1 MDQQFAQLQGDMNKG
16 GGSSFMIILLV
27 LVVLAYVAVRMKM
40 IPASVLTAIGIPA
53 SVLTEIGIPASG
65 AGEAASGGAAGGG
78 GDGGSSGAASQATPG
93 GPVGGGT
100 PPPVPYKKVT
110 GSVQFNSAS
119 GEAGKADCTWLKE
132 AKYPSAQQVAG
143 TSCKVKVDPCKLLGT
158 TLDAAPT
165 CWTTDS
171 LCSGG
176 IVPSQSTGANP
187 VCVIQQRGSGDPG
200 PTNNLV
206 SVNVPEGMTLD
217 VNAGTSCGKTS
228 VYSKQCGSDCIYTLP
243 NPTSNLGFQF
253 GLSPGFEMQCNGQTL
268 KGPAPPS
275 ATGASSSS

>member
-16 GGSSFMIILLV
+16 GGSNFMIILLV
-27 LVVLAYVAVRMKM
+27 LAVLGYVAYRMKM
-40 IPASVLTAIGIPA
+40 IPPSVLSMIGI
-53 SVLTEIGIPASG
+53 GG
-65 AGEAASGGAAGGG
+65 AGTAAGGGAEG
-78 GDGGSSGAASQATPG
+78 GDGGSSGAGAASQATPG

-110 GSVQFNSAS
+110 GTVQFNSAS

-165 CWTTDS
+165 CWTADS

-206 SVNVPEGMTLD
+206 SINVPEGMTLD

-228 VYSKQCGSDCIYTLP
+228 VYSKECGSECIYTLP
-243 NPTSNLGFQF
+243 NPTDKLGFQF
-253 GLSPGFEMQCNGQTL
+253 GLSPGYEMQCSGQTL
-268 KGPAPPS
+268 KGPEPWVNGGWEGPAPPS
-275 ATGASSSS
+275 ATGAASSSS